1 MGGVQRRRTGRLVIT
16 KRELHGIILKLES
29 AMMRLQ
35 GLPSTRIIR
44 EIVEVDLMPA
54 KETLDYLETIA
65 S

>member
-1 MGGVQRRRTGRLVIT
+1 MIT
-16 KRELHGIILKLES
+16 KRELRGIILKLES